1 MEEGRGGGEWR
12 TGVEGE
18 GLWNVGGG
26 RGRGHGHGRS
36 TCPSLFC
43 KPAPKALGPIYSPIG
58 RLVKSLKITQLE
70 GWRSR
75 LRLWPSARVLARREF
90 ANWSAGDFLLQA
102 GNLCLGRLRPGQLD
116 MQDSCLT
123 AVSWGRENNLKN
135 RPASEACLIFATIG
149 VLNAQ
154 VAGAIPHRGNGAQS
168 PTIERLTR

>member
-26 RGRGHGHGRS
+26 RGRGRGRGRS

-43 KPAPKALGPIYSPIG
+43 KPAPKALGLIYSPTG

-70 GWRSR
+70 GWRPRS
-75 LRLWPSARVLARREF
+75 RLWPSARALARREF
-90 ANWSAGDFLLQA
+90 ANWSAGDFLPPA

-123 AVSWGRENNLKN
+123 AVSWGQKNNFKKSTSWRSLPYFRHN
-135 RPASEACLIFATIG
+135 W
-149 VLNAQ
+149 
-154 VAGAIPHRGNGAQS
+154 GALCTGRRGNTAPGQRGKPLIVGLAK
-168 PTIERLTR
+168 